1 VELLTMKYPRIRYFN
16 ERGGLRAS
24 DAVILCFYL
33 RHPNE
38 RFALAIVRALELLR
52 ERIRPY
58 SFERYVGEGQTEPLD
73 EPSWKRLL
81 QETLAPGPEEA
92 VFLVLEGKSDD
103 VDELHVDYR
112 GLDVVPLPWP
122 ERKHDVSV
130 LYIRLPTEYLEER
143 GPAHVQTLALELAAE
158 LPFNSGYVDFALC
171 TAPWNFAE
179 VLPLIHPRFP
189 GVHLASSSAVLR
201 MDTWV
206 EGVHWMNFLGQPVL
220 GQLGGVAAL
229 REALS
234 LPGISLHE
242 MSGDRVLITLG
253 ERPEPGDVPAGQT
266 LPGHRALARLL
277 EPHLHH
283 WGFPATR
290 VDAEQIRRW
299 ERRFLD

>member
-1 VELLTMKYPRIRYFN
+1 MRYPRIRHFN
-16 ERGGLRAS
+16 EHGGLRAS

-38 RFALAIVRALELLR
+38 RFAPAVVRALELLR

-58 SFERYVGEGQTEPLD
+58 SFERYVGEGQTEPL
-73 EPSWKRLL
+73 EESSWKRLL

-92 VFLVLEGKSDD
+92 VFLVLEGKTDGADD
-103 VDELHVDYR
+103 LHLDYR
-112 GLDVVPLPWP
+112 GLDIVPLPWP
-122 ERKHDVSV
+122 DRKHDVSV

-171 TAPWNFAE
+171 TKPWYFSE

-189 GVHLASSSAVLR
+189 GVHLASKSAVLR

-206 EGVHWMNFLGQPVL
+206 DGVHWMNFLGQPVL

-234 LPGISLHE
+234 LPGITLQE

-253 ERPEPGDVPAGQT
+253 ERPETGDLQAGQT
-266 LPGHRALARLL
+266 LPRHRALARLL
-277 EPHLHH
+277 EPYLHR
-283 WGFPATR
+283 WPASDFR
-290 VDAEQIRRW
+290 VATEQLRRW

>member
-1 VELLTMKYPRIRYFN
+1 MRYPRIRHFN
-16 ERGGLRAS
+16 EHGRLRAS
-24 DAVILCFYL
+24 DAVILSFYL

-38 RFALAIVRALELLR
+38 RFAPAVVRALELLR

-73 EPSWKRLL
+73 EPSWEKLR
-81 QETLAPGPEEA
+81 QQTLAPGPEEA

-112 GLDVVPLPWP
+112 GLDIVPLPWP
-122 ERKHDVSV
+122 DRKHDVSV

-171 TAPWNFAE
+171 TDPWYFSE

-189 GVHLASSSAVLR
+189 GVHLASSSAELS

-229 REALS
+229 KEALS
-234 LPGISLHE
+234 LPGISLQE
-242 MSGDRVLITLG
+242 MSGDRVLITLS
-253 ERPEPGDVPAGQT
+253 ERPEPGDTQAGQT
-266 LPGHRALARLL
+266 LPLHRALARLL

-290 VDAEQIRRW
+290 LDAEQILRW

>member
-1 VELLTMKYPRIRYFN
+1 MGYPRIRHFN
-16 ERGGLRAS
+16 EHGGLRAS
-24 DAVILCFYL
+24 DAVILSFYL

-38 RFALAIVRALELLR
+38 RFAPAIVRALELLR

-73 EPSWKRLL
+73 EPSWKKLL
-81 QETLAPGPEEA
+81 QQTLAPGPEEA

-112 GLDVVPLPWP
+112 GLDIVPLPWP
-122 ERKHDVSV
+122 NRKHDVSV

-143 GPAHVQTLALELAAE
+143 GPAHVQALSLELAAE

-171 TAPWNFAE
+171 TDPWYFNE

-189 GVHLASSSAVLR
+189 GVHLASSSARLR

-206 EGVHWMNFLGQPVL
+206 DGVHWMNFLGSPVL
-220 GQLGGVAAL
+220 DQLGGISAL
-229 REALS
+229 RQSLS
-234 LPGISLHE
+234 LPGISIEE
-242 MSGDRVLITLG
+242 MDGNRVLITLG
-253 ERPEPGDVPAGQT
+253 EHPEPGDVTAGQT
-266 LPGHRALARLL
+266 LPRHRALARLL
-277 EPHLHH
+277 EPYLHH
-283 WGFPATR
+283 WPASDFR
-290 VDAEQIRRW
+290 VATEQLRRW

>member
-1 VELLTMKYPRIRYFN
+1 MRYPRIRHFN
-16 ERGGLRAS
+16 EHGGLRAS
-24 DAVILCFYL
+24 DAVILSFYL

-38 RFALAIVRALELLR
+38 RFAPAVVRALELLR

-58 SFERYVGEGQTEPLD
+58 SFEQYVGEGQTEPLD
-73 EPSWKRLL
+73 EPAWKRLL
-81 QETLAPGPEEA
+81 QEALAPGPEEA

-122 ERKHDVSV
+122 NRKHDVSV

-143 GPAHVQTLALELAAE
+143 GPDHVRALALELAAE

-171 TAPWNFAE
+171 TDPWNFNE
-179 VLPLIHPRFP
+179 VLPRIYPRFP
-189 GVHLASSSAVLR
+189 GIHLASSSAVLR

-234 LPGISLHE
+234 LPGISLQE
-242 MSGDRVLITLG
+242 LSGDRVLITLG
-253 ERPEPGDVPAGQT
+253 ERPEPGDIQAGQT
-266 LPGHRALARLL
+266 LPRHRALARLL
-277 EPHLHH
+277 EPYLHH
-283 WGFPATR
+283 WPASDFR
-290 VDAEQIRRW
+290 VATEQLRRW

>member
-1 VELLTMKYPRIRYFN
+1 VELLTMKYPRIRHFN

-38 RFALAIVRALELLR
+38 RFAPAIVRALELLR

-143 GPAHVQTLALELAAE
+143 GPAHVKTLALELAAE

-171 TAPWNFAE
+171 TDPWYFSE
-179 VLPLIHPRFP
+179 VLPRIHPRFT

-220 GQLGGVAAL
+220 GQFGGVAAL

-234 LPGISLHE
+234 LPGISLQE

-299 ERRFLD
+299 EHRFLD